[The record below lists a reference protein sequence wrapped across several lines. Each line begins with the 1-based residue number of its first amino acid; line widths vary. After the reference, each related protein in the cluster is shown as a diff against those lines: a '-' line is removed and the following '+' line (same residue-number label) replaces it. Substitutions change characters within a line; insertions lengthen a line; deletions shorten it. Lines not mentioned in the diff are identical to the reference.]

1 MKPLRIAVC
10 DDEQAECELME
21 KYIREWAACRA
32 YQALVLSFSGGE
44 ALLQAFFQKG
54 FDLVLLDIQM
64 QGTDGMSAARR
75 IRAADPDAGIF
86 FVTGYEDYLAEGYE
100 VEAFRYLLKP
110 LRREKLWEA
119 LDLFLIRR
127 MRDQRYWTVE
137 TPEGQKRVALTE
149 ILYLESFGH
158 TCLMHTL
165 EERFLVKK
173 GISEIEKELEIL
185 GLSVFRTHRSYLV
198 NLAQVTAVGWD
209 RATLAGGSE
218 VPVSRTQY
226 QGLNRAFI
234 RQFRREG

>member
-100 VEAFRYLLKP
+100 VEAFRYLKAP
-110 LRREKLWEA
+110 AAGK
-119 LDLFLIRR
+119 
-127 MRDQRYWTVE
+127 
-137 TPEGQKRVALTE
+137 
-149 ILYLESFGH
+149 
-158 TCLMHTL
+158 
-165 EERFLVKK
+165 
-173 GISEIEKELEIL
+173 
-185 GLSVFRTHRSYLV
+185 
-198 NLAQVTAVGWD
+198 AVGG
-209 RATLAGGSE
+209 AGSFSDPEDERSAILDSGDAGRPKE
-218 VPVSRTQY
+218 GGAHRDPVSGILRTY
-226 QGLNRAFI
+226 LSDAYAGRALSGKERHI
-234 RQFRREG
+234 GD

>member
-10 DDEQAECELME
+10 DDEQAERELLE
-21 KYIREWAACRA
+21 KYIRDWATFRK
-32 YQALVLSFSGGE
+32 YQAIVFSFSDAE
-44 ALLQAFFQKG
+44 SLLQAFFQKG
-54 FDLVLLDIQM
+54 FDIVLLDIQM
-64 QGTDGMSAARR
+64 QGTDGMSAARK
-75 IRAADPDAGIF
+75 IRAADLDTGIF

-110 LRREKLWEA
+110 LLQEKLWEA
-119 LDLFLIRR
+119 LDLFLLRR
-127 MRDQRYWTVE
+127 RRGQRYWTVE
-137 TPEGQKRVALTE
+137 TPEGQRRIALAE

-158 TCLMHTL
+158 TCLLYTL
-165 EERFLVKK
+165 EECVQIKK
-173 GISEIEKELEIL
+173 GISEIEKELGLL
-185 GLSVFRTHRSYLV
+185 GLSVFRAHRSYLV
-198 NLAQVTAVGWD
+198 NLAQVTAVGRD